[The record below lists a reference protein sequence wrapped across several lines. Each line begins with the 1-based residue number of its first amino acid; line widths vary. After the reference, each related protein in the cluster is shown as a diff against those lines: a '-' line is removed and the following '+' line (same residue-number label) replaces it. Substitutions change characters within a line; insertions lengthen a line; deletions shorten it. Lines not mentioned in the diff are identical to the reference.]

1 METKEDWIN
10 KTMESLDGTSRA
22 EPDPLFF
29 DKLLQRLQH
38 HDPIVISNYSRMI
51 WRAAALILILISF
64 NVITLV
70 CFSKRSDNAQNTV
83 KSVANEYFSYIDS
96 INL

>member
-10 KTMESLDGTSRA
+10 KTMESLDGINRA
-22 EPDPLFF
+22 ESDPLLF
-29 DKLLQRLQH
+29 DKVLKRIQH
-38 HDPIVISNYSRMI
+38 DNLAVISIRSRLV
-51 WRAAALILILISF
+51 WRIAALILILITF
-64 NVITLV
+64 NVFTLV
-70 CFSKRSDNAQNTV
+70 YSKTSGNSQNTA

>member
-10 KTMESLDGTSRA
+10 KTMESLDGANRA
-22 EPDPLFF
+22 ECDPLLF
-29 DKLLQRLQH
+29 DKLLERMH
-38 HDPIVISNYSRMI
+38 HHKPKVISVYSRLAC
-51 WRAAALILILISF
+51 RVAALILILISF
-64 NVITLV
+64 NVFTLV
-70 CFSKRSDNAQNTV
+70 YFFGTSGNRQNTA

>member
-10 KTMESLDGTSRA
+10 KTMGTLDGISRA
-22 EPDPLFF
+22 KSDPLLF
-29 DKLLQRLQH
+29 DKVLQRIQH
-38 HDPIVISNYSRMI
+38 DNLPVISIRSLLVWKI
-51 WRAAALILILISF
+51 AALILILISF
-64 NVITLV
+64 NVFTLV
-70 CFSKRSDNAQNTV
+70 YSKTSGNSQNTA